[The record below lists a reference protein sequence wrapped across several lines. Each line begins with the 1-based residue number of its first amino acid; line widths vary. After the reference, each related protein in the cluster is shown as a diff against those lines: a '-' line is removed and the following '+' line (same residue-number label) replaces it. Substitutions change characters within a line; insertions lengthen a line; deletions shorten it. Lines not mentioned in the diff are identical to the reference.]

1 MEMKRV
7 FLACVLVLVGL
18 LSVKAQVKNS
28 NFQKL
33 FDLYTMEEYDKCAY
47 KAEKYS
53 QKDKYKRDPE
63 PYLYMAMCFYQAHVQ
78 PEKFDQ
84 EFDDPLKDALK
95 YAYKFRKK
103 DKTGELFESNRELL
117 DKIREEALANAK
129 FYYNDNDY
137 RKASSEFKRIQKV
150 IPDDFN
156 VMLMTG
162 VADIM
167 AKNASQGERLVVVAL
182 DSIRAQDE
190 RGVWE
195 KDEVTYDIMIKG
207 IVGYTNY
214 LSEVERLEEAQETLT
229 FARKLVPDDATLK
242 SQYKKIYAKDPEDEE
257 Q

>member
-7 FLACVLVLVGL
+7 FLASVLVLMVL
-18 LSVKAQVKNS
+18 MSAKTQVKNS
-28 NFQKL
+28 DFQKL

-53 QKDKYKRDPE
+53 QKDKYRRGPE

-103 DKTGELFESNRELL
+103 DKTGELYDANRELL
-117 DKIREEALANAK
+117 DKIRSEALFNAK
-129 FYYNDNDY
+129 FYYNDSDY

-167 AKNASQGERLVVVAL
+167 SKNASQGERLVVIAM
-182 DSIRAQDE
+182 DSIRAQDA

-214 LSEVERLEEAQETLT
+214 LSEVKRLEEAQETLT
-229 FARKLVPDDATLK
+229 FSRKLVPDDATLK
-242 SQYKKIYAKDPEDEE
+242 SQYKKIYAIGPEDEE
-257 Q
+257 

>member
-167 AKNASQGERLVVVAL
+167 TKNASQGERLVVVAL

>member
-117 DKIREEALANAK
+117 DKIREEALASAK
-129 FYYNDNDY
+129 FYYNDSDY

-242 SQYKKIYAKDPEDEE
+242 SQYKKIYAKGPEDEE
-257 Q
+257 

>member
-242 SQYKKIYAKDPEDEE
+242 SQYKKIYAKDPEHEE